1 MVRPITE
8 TAILY
13 LSLALLV
20 VAVTLALSQ
29 RYVASVMS
37 LVAGL
42 SLLNYVRWRYCGGEG
57 SPK

>member
-1 MVRPITE
+1 MARPIAE

-20 VAVTLALSQ
+20 VAVVLALGQ

-42 SLLNYVRWRYCGGEG
+42 SLLNYVRWRHCGGEG
-57 SPK
+57 SSK